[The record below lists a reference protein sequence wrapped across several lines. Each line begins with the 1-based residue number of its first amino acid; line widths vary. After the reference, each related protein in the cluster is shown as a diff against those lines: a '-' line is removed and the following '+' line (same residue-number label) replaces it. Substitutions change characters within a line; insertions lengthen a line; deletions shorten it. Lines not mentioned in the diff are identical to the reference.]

1 MKELPNA
8 YTTTSP
14 TGTLI
19 QDFTN
24 WNVTVDGNAYGS
36 WGEWKSI
43 LEKISQ
49 IGYIQSHQP
58 ILVEAAEPTE
68 ISSMV
73 LSYSPRY
80 TYSGKASIETSLDG
94 ESFKKDELELPNS
107 AAQFVSFR
115 KPVKAKYIRIT
126 FADGYFSNYYG
137 AILNRLRIY
146 TPSTEE

>member
-1 MKELPNA
+1 M
-8 YTTTSP
+8 
-14 TGTLI
+14 
-19 QDFTN
+19 
-24 WNVTVDGNAYGS
+24 
-36 WGEWKSI
+36 
-43 LEKISQ
+43 
-49 IGYIQSHQP
+49 
-58 ILVEAAEPTE
+58 VEAAEPTE

-73 LSYSPRY
+73 LSYMARY

-107 AAQFVSFR
+107 TAQFVSFR

-126 FADGYFSNYYG
+126 FADGYFSSYSG

>member
-1 MKELPNA
+1 M
-8 YTTTSP
+8 
-14 TGTLI
+14 
-19 QDFTN
+19 
-24 WNVTVDGNAYGS
+24 
-36 WGEWKSI
+36 
-43 LEKISQ
+43 
-49 IGYIQSHQP
+49 
-58 ILVEAAEPTE
+58 VEAAEPTE

-107 AAQFVSFR
+107 TAQFVLFR